1 MLALVAAGY
10 VLRSDLE
17 RRTGRGDAALA
28 LTVAAGVGGLVG
40 ARAYWL
46 LEHLGGPSPT
56 DSFSAAGFTWYGG
69 VIGGAA
75 AMLAVARVK
84 QVGVVPLLGASAP
97 ALALGYAV
105 GRVACQLA
113 GDGTYGRASDLPW
126 AMSYPHGEVPTTQR
140 VQPTPVYAH
149 QPDHLRGAVAASH
162 PPLGGPAVCALSPT
176 RRARALPRGVRPTK
190 RPGAGRPDA
199 TPALCGRDGPR
210 GPRAA
215 RPASAAQARRAR
227 VDSRGRGGLSVR
239 NALQAITIVRSR
251 RSEGSGMGRR
261 AWRRRP
267 YSVRLEEEQALAAEA
282 RGQGARPLVERGAL
296 SLGVIGLAVALG
308 VVSGCGG
315 GVQAGARAAD
325 TADSAPFGEH

>member
-140 VQPTPVYAH
+140 VQPTPVYETLTSLIIFAVLWR
-149 QPDHLRGAVAASH
+149 LRTRLSAVQLFALYLL
-162 PPLGGPAVCALSPT
+162 LGGLERFLVEFVRRNGPVLVGLTQPQLFAAAMVLAGIALLA
-176 RRARALPRGVRPTK
+176 RRPLRKHAE
-190 RPGAGRPDA
+190 
-199 TPALCGRDGPR
+199 
-210 GPRAA
+210 
-215 RPASAAQARRAR
+215 PASA
-227 VDSRGRGGLSVR
+227 
-239 NALQAITIVRSR
+239 
-251 RSEGSGMGRR
+251 
-261 AWRRRP
+261 P
-267 YSVRLEEEQALAAEA
+267 
-282 RGQGARPLVERGAL
+282 GAL
-296 SLGVIGLAVALG
+296 PG
-308 VVSGCGG
+308 
-315 GVQAGARAAD
+315 
-325 TADSAPFGEH
+325 